1 MLTDRTSQI
10 IVCILIAVVCFL
22 PATAVTL
29 WNRVRLL
36 HREWKEDGSVYF
48 IRYSAFHKIVGIV
61 GTIIFYGFT
70 VLSFITL
77 DGDLIASAI
86 FLMFTLLAVSLWLG
100 SMLWETKV
108 DPETLTFYR
117 FPLPV
122 KQIRFSEITN
132 VRFLHKVEKG
142 IAEGRIHIVGYGNGK
157 KLFDIDS
164 HMDNFE
170 RILKRFESERH
181 PERAYFKEGG
191 KEELLEVQES
201 FSVTET
207 FTNRLRAAFCFVFF
221 AGLFILFIVASK
233 EFRQEGPDYYPIL
246 FIASFLI
253 FVVEAMEFIR
263 VMAWKLTVNYRTIR
277 IRSAFGG
284 TYSLTFDDIVA
295 LETKEIYSLLHV
307 NGRKPI
313 KIWMS
318 YKNYA
323 LLEERVLR
331 EFNQREFNQREL
343 DY

>member
-1 MLTDRTSQI
+1 MLADRSSQI
-10 IVCILIAVVCFL
+10 IVCILIAAVCFL
-22 PATAVTL
+22 PTTAVTL

-36 HREWKEDGSVYF
+36 RRELEDDGSVYF

-61 GTIIFYGFT
+61 GTILFYGVTALAFLT
-70 VLSFITL
+70 S

-86 FLMFTLLAVSLWLG
+86 FLMFTLLAVFLWLG
-100 SMLWETKV
+100 STLWEIKV

-117 FPLPV
+117 FPLPA
-122 KQIRFSEITN
+122 KKIWFSEITN

-142 IAEGRIHIVGYGNGK
+142 IAEGRLHIVGYGNGK

-164 HMDNFE
+164 DMDNFE
-170 RILKRFESERH
+170 RLLKRFESERH

-191 KEELLEVQES
+191 KEELLEVRES

-207 FTNRLRAAFCFVFF
+207 RANRLRAAFCFVVG
-221 AGLFILFIVASK
+221 AGLFIGFMVTL
-233 EFRQEGPDYYPIL
+233 EQFRQEEPDSYL
-246 FIASFLI
+246 FFIIVSFLF
-253 FVVEAMEFIR
+253 FVGAATELMR
-263 VMAWKLTVNYRTIR
+263 VMVWKLTVNYRTIR
-277 IRSAFGG
+277 IQSAFGG
-284 TYSLTFDDIVA
+284 TYSFTFDDIVA
-295 LETKEIYSLLHV
+295 LETKELYSLLHV

-313 KIWMS
+313 KVWMS

-331 EFNQREFNQREL
+331 ELNQREL

>member
-1 MLTDRTSQI
+1 MLADRTSQI
-10 IVCILIAVVCFL
+10 IVCILIAVVCFF
-22 PATAVTL
+22 PTTVVTL
-29 WNRVRLL
+29 WNRSRLIR
-36 HREWKEDGSVYF
+36 RELNDDESVYF
-48 IRYSAFHKIVGIV
+48 VRYSVFLKIVGIV
-61 GTIIFYGFT
+61 GTIFCYGVT
-70 VLSFITL
+70 VLAFITL

-86 FLMFTLLAVSLWLG
+86 FFAFTMLGVFSWLG
-100 SMLWETKV
+100 SMLWEIKV
-108 DPETLTFYR
+108 DSETLTFYR

-142 IAEGRIHIVGYGNGK
+142 LTEGRIHIVGYGNGK

-164 HMDNFE
+164 DMENFE
-170 RILKRFESERH
+170 RLFQRFESERH

-207 FTNRLRAAFCFVFF
+207 LANRLRAAFCFVFF
-221 AGLFILFIVASK
+221 AGLFILFIIALK

-253 FVVEAMEFIR
+253 FVLEAMEFIR
-263 VMAWKLTVNYRTIR
+263 VMVWKLTVNYRTIR

-284 TYSLTFDDIVA
+284 TYSLTFDDIAA
-295 LETKEIYSLLHV
+295 LETKELYSLLHV

-313 KIWMS
+313 KVRMS

-331 EFNQREFNQREL
+331 ELNQREL

>member
-1 MLTDRTSQI
+1 MLADRTSQI
-10 IVCILIAVVCFL
+10 IVCILTAAVCFL
-22 PATAVTL
+22 PTTAVTL

-36 HREWKEDGSVYF
+36 HRELEDDGSVYF

-61 GTIIFYGFT
+61 GTILFYGVT
-70 VLSFITL
+70 VLAFITL

-86 FLMFTLLAVSLWLG
+86 FLMFTLLGVFLWLG
-100 SMLWETKV
+100 SMLWEIKV

-142 IAEGRIHIVGYGNGK
+142 IAEGRIHIIGYGNGK

-164 HMDNFE
+164 YMENFE
-170 RILKRFESERH
+170 RLLERFESERH

-191 KEELLEVQES
+191 KEELLEVRES

-207 FTNRLRAAFCFVFF
+207 FANRLRAAFCFVFF
-221 AGLFILFIVASK
+221 AGLFLCCIVVLVQ
-233 EFRQEGPDYYPIL
+233 FRGEPPDSDLIY
-246 FIASFLI
+246 FMASFLF
-253 FVVEAMEFIR
+253 FVVEAMEFVR
-263 VMAWKLTVNYRTIR
+263 VMVWKLTVNYRTIQ

-284 TYSLTFDDIVA
+284 TYSFTFDDIVA
-295 LETKEIYSLLHV
+295 LEAKEHYSLLHV

-313 KIWMS
+313 KVWMS

-331 EFNQREFNQREL
+331 ELNQREL